1 MIGVEK
7 ETDEGKEVECC
18 KRTEE
23 KEKDSVRQKLIKKK
37 IYKKYKK
44 ISCSRLTLEKVT
56 FSQLRLSSC
65 SIHYVLLIANY

>member
-7 ETDEGKEVECC
+7 ETDERKEVECC

-23 KEKDSVRQKLIKKK
+23 KEKDSVRQKLIRKT
-37 IYKKYKK
+37 YKKYKK